1 MLSTTGNWL
10 RPAVSLCA
18 GRRSAAPGASAV
30 LAASV
35 MLAASAVPAVS
46 AMLVASAALAADG
59 TAQSSQLEGEAK
71 SLQAVCG
78 KCHNLQIV
86 MNTPRSLDDWRDTMQ
101 KMVDRGASGTDEQY
115 DDILDYLHRT
125 MTTIDVNSAEADELT
140 TVLGASGST
149 VKLIIARRT
158 TKKFVDL
165 ADLKTV
171 PGVDAATLEAKA
183 KLIYFQ

>member
-1 MLSTTGNWL
+1 VPRTAGNRL
-10 RPAVSLCA
+10 RPAVLVV
-18 GRRSAAPGASAV
+18 AA
-30 LAASV
+30 L
-35 MLAASAVPAVS
+35 LIVP
-46 AMLVASAALAADG
+46 AALAADG
-59 TAQSSQLEGEAK
+59 AGQSSPLEREAQ

-125 MTTIDVNSAEADELT
+125 MTTIDVNSADADELA
-140 TVLGASGST
+140 TVLGASAST
-149 VKLIIARRT
+149 VRLIIARRT

-165 ADLKTV
+165 ADLKTI
-171 PGVDAATLEAKA
+171 PGVDTATLDGKA
-183 KLIYFQ
+183 KLMYFQ

>member
-1 MLSTTGNWL
+1 MPRSAGNWL
-10 RPAVSLCA
+10 RPAVLL
-18 GRRSAAPGASAV
+18 ASA
-30 LAASV
+30 LPAAST
-35 MLAASAVPAVS
+35 
-46 AMLVASAALAADG
+46 ALAADG
-59 TAQSSQLEGEAK
+59 AAHSSQLEREGK

-78 KCHNLQIV
+78 KCHDLQIV

-125 MTTIDVNSAEADELT
+125 MTTIDVNSADADELA
-140 TVLGASGST
+140 TVLGASGPT

-158 TKKFVDL
+158 AKKFADL

-171 PGVDAATLEAKA
+171 PGVDAATLDAKA
-183 KLIYFQ
+183 KLIYYQ

>member
-1 MLSTTGNWL
+1 VPWTAGNRL
-10 RPAVSLCA
+10 RPAALL
-18 GRRSAAPGASAV
+18 ASAV
-30 LAASV
+30 L
-35 MLAASAVPAVS
+35 M
-46 AMLVASAALAADG
+46 ASAALAAALAADSA
-59 TAQSSQLEGEAK
+59 AQAPQLEREAQ

-125 MTTIDVNSAEADELT
+125 MTTIDVNSADADELA
-140 TVLGASGST
+140 TVLGASGAT
-149 VKLIIARRT
+149 VKLIIVRRS

-165 ADLKTV
+165 ADLKSI
-171 PGVDAATLEAKA
+171 PGVDAATLDAKA
-183 KLIYFQ
+183 KLIFFQ